1 MVLPSP
7 SRRPLKGGILFKL
20 LVGLVAFAGMLVLG
34 WMLLLPGLLT
44 SALERR
50 TGFPAKV
57 VSFYANPFKGDI
69 DLLGL
74 TLMNPAGFSPRP
86 FVEVR
91 QFNAKTDTASFF
103 GDRPVIDE
111 AFIDVERVTVVT
123 NADGSNNVD
132 LIYKRLAPLAE
143 NTNAKGKPV
152 AAAPVAPEPL
162 RFYIRR
168 LEIRFD
174 EIVLVDLRGPR
185 PVERTVHLRF
195 HHTYQDVTST
205 SQFASET
212 LPGLAVVGKALQ
224 ALIPGD
230 LGRII
235 GEATQ
240 PNARGKSAPG
250 KKSETVN
257 QLIEKLEETPKP

>member
-1 MVLPSP
+1 MVLFPP
-7 SRRPLKGGILFKL
+7 FRRRSVKGGILFKL
-20 LVGLVAFAGMLVLG
+20 LVGLVAFTAMLVLG

-132 LIYKRLAPLAE
+132 LMYKRLAPLAE
-143 NTNAKGKPV
+143 TGNAKGKPG
-152 AAAPVAPEPL
+152 AAAPAPEPL
-162 RFYIRR
+162 RFYIRQ

-174 EIVLVDLRGPR
+174 EIVLVDLRGPH
-185 PVERTVHLRF
+185 PAERTVHLRF

-205 SQFASET
+205 SQFAAET

-224 ALIPGD
+224 GLIPGD

-240 PNARGKSAPG
+240 PGARGKPATG
-250 KKSETVN
+250 KKNETVN